1 MFCALWTVAQLQ
13 ILLLNPSQNLFNKY
27 QEKFLI
33 WLETVEESIEASI
46 KNPIFLVIKHRILNQ
61 GQKWRKKVF
70 LRKYFFAIKSTYFW
84 NLSSKIIEPRIF
96 WSVLQKSTKLSFC
109 QKRNKCSFANTFTNV
124 AVIPLAINRNQ

>member
-13 ILLLNPSQNLFNKY
+13 ILLLNPSQNLFDKY

-109 QKRNKCSFANTFTNV
+109 QKRNKYSFANTFTNV